1 MNDWK
6 SIFLMYEED
15 IDTDDELELFSES
28 DSEDEKTQVKYIM
41 EFVQEV
47 NVIEK
52 DIEDI
57 DDKCNK
63 IQCTLLYDAFN
74 AVMKLIY
81 DVLKCFKFKTN

>member
-1 MNDWK
+1 
-6 SIFLMYEED
+6 
-15 IDTDDELELFSES
+15 
-28 DSEDEKTQVKYIM
+28 M
-41 EFVQEV
+41 EFVEEV

-63 IQCTLLYDAFN
+63 IQCTPLYDAFN

>member
-1 MNDWK
+1 M
-6 SIFLMYEED
+6 
-15 IDTDDELELFSES
+15 
-28 DSEDEKTQVKYIM
+28 DSSGALNPLRDFN
-41 EFVQEV
+41 FVEEV

-52 DIEDI
+52 DVEDI

-63 IQCTLLYDAFN
+63 IQCTPLYDAFN